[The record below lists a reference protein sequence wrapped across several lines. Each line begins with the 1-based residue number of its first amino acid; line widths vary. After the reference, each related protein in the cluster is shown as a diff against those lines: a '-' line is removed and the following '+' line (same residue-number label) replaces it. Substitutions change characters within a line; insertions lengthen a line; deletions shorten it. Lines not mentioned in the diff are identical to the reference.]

1 MLRALA
7 RGRIASMEPETLTGS
22 PVRPSPRRQRSAWSA
37 LGLAVAV
44 ILVIGGLAAV
54 GAIVV
59 FCVGM
64 SNYGSNK

>member
-1 MLRALA
+1 
-7 RGRIASMEPETLTGS
+7 METRNTETGS

-44 ILVIGGLAAV
+44 ILVVGGLAAV